1 MKVGH
6 RGQRAENAGSSGA
19 LSSRTMMVTMTAK
32 TASEYIARR
41 FVLSLSP
48 RITFLRSK
56 YGDEPYQVQKS
67 RCRWIRRSVP
77 RGGLCERSSIAL
89 IARLP
94 DLEPHVSESDSK
106 TGRPLP
112 SGRAGP
118 ARVRAVRSAVAR
130 DVQVHVRESG
140 EGDRP

>member
-19 LSSRTMMVTMTAK
+19 LSSRTMMVTITAK

-41 FVLSLSP
+41 FAVAVSS
-48 RITFLRSK
+48 RITFLGVK
-56 YGDEPYQVQKS
+56 YGDEPHQVQKS
-67 RCRWIRRSVP
+67 RRRWIRRSVP
-77 RGGLCERSSIAL
+77 RGGPGERTGVAPV
-89 IARLP
+89 ARLP
-94 DLEPHVSESDSK
+94 DLEPHVSESDSE

-118 ARVRAVRSAVAR
+118 PRVRAVRSAVA
-130 DVQVHVRESG
+130 
-140 EGDRP
+140 